1 MAESYVRER
10 IRLFGE
16 LCKEGALEGRI
27 WMLEPEDLRF
37 KHGES
42 IAELKIPY
50 HMGADDEACVEEAVL
65 SLASL
70 LIKRF
75 ESTHSEATRD
85 GYSAP
90 ALPHAPPLKE
100 KTYRTDIF
108 ISGSFEKR
116 LAVEVL
122 SNTPYVDSAILSS
135 WLNPEGQGRRFVK
148 WVTELFDKVLKDE
161 AVHGTKERTTYLA
174 LLAAVNTIA
183 KKKERLKE
191 VRVRGLS
198 YDRLDMAVGLTL
210 FVTFKAALKELFARL
225 KGSGAYYHNPSVE
238 TLLGSALLPR
248 YFLSIP
254 SNILSITLN
263 PYGLSSESYEALKG
277 IAAPLEEFN
286 AGFEALMDSA
296 LQGLKK
302 EPGVLETLRA
312 QHGITLFREEALKYM
327 MALDIPGTASQE
339 LIYNI
344 YNEDRLIRNCL
355 TDEGSKE
362 GLIKSLEGIRAL
374 VGKDH
379 ERARA
384 VEDFEAYLASTRKG
398 VFGGLLKGAKK
409 DVLHSVAPVVEGYFA
424 LAIDCRIERFV
435 DLMRRSLADR
445 RPEFSQNTLLEEY
458 NRGRLYRFSTDT
470 RPVVKSLEVAEEGQ
484 LFVDMKDFTR
494 KTLKVKEIAMADFM
508 KEYFY
513 KPILKAASRYSSG
526 SGLTENERGIRLTNI
541 PGDAAIFSG
550 GVSNLVS
557 LARDIQRIIRENR
570 KGLEE
575 RLPPKKDTEVLEKV
589 HKSFEARREE
599 LKRKRLEM
607 TRELAGDSQGSETRL
622 IALGE
627 EENRI
632 ESTYRE
638 ELENAIKGELET
650 GLYVSYGAKAET
662 MVMESTDGFY
672 GPVKVS
678 IGEKI
683 NEASRGTYRHPMVRA
698 NLEMLLA
705 GERERRKNRETKY
718 PFDIY
723 IHTTYSLR
731 MPPEIENAF
740 ERLVATR
747 KLSNAKALA
756 QLISEDYMSDLE
768 KIISGEP
775 FSSLRLV
782 TAITDIYNKG
792 QALSEAALMAYMKE
806 TRGVKRFFNR
816 VVPVKEL
823 HPSIQEAFFFPADP
837 LELFLGAGV
846 IKGATE
852 AEGFLK
858 SGEVIFRG
866 FETSPPTVIYEMLDP
881 EGDFFISLVRHHLS
895 DWLEEAKEEGE
906 GERI

>member
-1 MAESYVRER
+1 LQARKGQMLIEVTDASGIAIPRFCYHNKLSIAANCRMCLVDVEKAPKPLPACATPVAEGMVVHTRSDRSRTAQKSTMEFLLINHPLDCPVCDQGGECELQDLAVGYGKDVSRYAEAKRIVKDRDIGPLISTDMTRCIHCTRCVRFGQEIDGVMEFGGLGR
-10 IRLFGE
+10 GEHMEIRTFLDRSVDSE
-16 LCKEGALEGRI
+16 LSGNVIDLCPVGALTSKPFRYTARPWE
-27 WMLEPEDLRF
+27 LEDCA
-37 KHGES
+37 S
-42 IAELKIPY
+42 ISP
-50 HMGADDEACVEEAVL
+50 HDCVGANINVQV
-65 SLASL
+65 
-70 LIKRF
+70 R
-75 ESTHSEATRD
+75 R
-85 GYSAP
+85 
-90 ALPHAPPLKE
+90 
-100 KTYRTDIF
+100 
-108 ISGSFEKR
+108 GS
-116 LAVEVL
+116 VM
-122 SNTPYVDSAILSS
+122 
-135 WLNPEGQGRRFVK
+135 
-148 WVTELFDKVLKDE
+148 
-161 AVHGTKERTTYLA
+161 
-174 LLAAVNTIA
+174 
-183 KKKERLKE
+183 
-191 VRVRGLS
+191 RV
-198 YDRLDMAVGLTL
+198 
-210 FVTFKAALKELFARL
+210 
-225 KGSGAYYHNPSVE
+225 
-238 TLLGSALLPR
+238 LPR
-248 YFLSIP
+248 DNEGVNECWLADRDRF
-254 SNILSITLN
+254 
-263 PYGLSSESYEALKG
+263 SYEALKG